1 MDRRRF
7 DNVVVVRITAGPT
20 KFRNCGRCGGGC
32 GCGCGCGCCEY
43 RRGTVVTTDRQG
55 MVVILVVMVSEK
67 VQTSNKVQ

>member
-7 DNVVVVRITAGPT
+7 VNVVVVRITAGPT
-20 KFRNCGRCGGGC
+20 KFRYGGR
-32 GCGCGCGCCEY
+32 CGCGCCEY
-43 RRGTVVTTDRQG
+43 RHGTVVTTDRQG